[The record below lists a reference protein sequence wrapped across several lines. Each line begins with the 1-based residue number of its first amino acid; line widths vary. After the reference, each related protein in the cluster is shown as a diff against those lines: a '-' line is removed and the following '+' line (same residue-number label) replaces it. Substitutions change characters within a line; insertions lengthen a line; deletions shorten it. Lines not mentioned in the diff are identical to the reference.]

1 MSESTSSTGTE
12 IQGMP
17 IANIALAEIINE
29 VTGQRYYFDTAEKA
43 DIKPDLSKGKEDILR
58 VKNRIIAMNR
68 TEDICIGYN
77 IKLTDNTFPPELMC
91 LVDGGTMTSS
101 GYEGPQIG
109 VAVNKTP
116 FTLNLYSEEKDYD
129 SSTVKYVKFGFK
141 HNKGTPVEFKFEDG
155 KFYVPEF
162 ESHSRPKKGEKP
174 VYIEYVDRLP
184 NGDESD
190 DPTKPS
196 SVTVPDPPT
205 PTSPDSSKGIPGVTV
220 GTDCRV
226 TWTFADAVND
236 ADVTAA
242 NFKVTKKSDG
252 SVVTGNVTMD
262 TTKKI
267 ITFIPTSIAAGVTY
281 EATANAVRKADGS
294 GNTTAITVEFTTA

>member
-1 MSESTSSTGTE
+1 MSESMSLTETE

-29 VTGQRYYFDTAEKA
+29 ATGQSYYFDTAEKA

-68 TEDICIGYN
+68 TEDICIGYD

-91 LVDGGTMTSS
+91 LVDGGTMTNN

-174 VYIEYVDRLP
+174 VYIEYVNSLP
-184 NGDESD
+184 SENTD
-190 DPTKPS
+190 DDGNKT
-196 SVTVPDPPT
+196 VTVPNPPAST
-205 PTSPDSSKGIPGVTV
+205 NPDSSKGTPGVTI
-220 GTDCRV
+220 GTDCRI

-236 ADVTAA
+236 ADVTSA

-267 ITFIPTSIAAGVTY
+267 ITFVPTGISAGVTY
-281 EATANAVRKADGS
+281 EATAASIRKADNS
-294 GNTTAITVEFTTA
+294 GNTTAVTVEFTTA

>member
-29 VTGQRYYFDTAEKA
+29 VTGQKYYFDTAEKA

-68 TEDICIGYN
+68 TDDICIGYD

-91 LVDGGTMTSS
+91 LVDGGTMSS
-101 GYEGPQIG
+101 NGYEGPEIG
-109 VAVNKTP
+109 VAVNKVP

-129 SSTVKYVKFGFK
+129 SSTIKYVKFGFK

-162 ESHSRPKKGEKP
+162 ESHGRPKKGEKP
-174 VYIEYVDRLP
+174 VYVEYVDSLP
-184 NGDESD
+184 TAII
-190 DPTKPS
+190 PAPIVT
-196 SVTVPDPPT
+196 TVPNPPT
-205 PTSPDSSKGIPGVTV
+205 PTNPDSSKGTPGVTV
-220 GTDCRV
+220 GTDCKV

-267 ITFIPTSIAAGVTY
+267 ITFVPTGISAGVTY
-281 EATANAVRKADGS
+281 EATAASIRKADNS
-294 GNTTAITVEFTTA
+294 GNTTAVTVEFTTA

>member
-1 MSESTSSTGTE
+1 MSATE
-12 IQGMP
+12 IEGMP

-29 VTGQRYYFDTAEKA
+29 DTGESYYFDTAEKA
-43 DIKPDLSKGKEDILR
+43 DVKPDLSKGKEDVLR

-77 IKLTDNTFPPELMC
+77 IKLTDNIFPPELMC
-91 LVDGGTMTSS
+91 LVDGGIMTSS
-101 GYEGPQIG
+101 GYEGPEIG
-109 VAVNKTP
+109 VAVNKMP

-129 SSTVKYVKFGFK
+129 SSTIQYVQFSFR

-162 ESHSRPKKGEKP
+162 ESTSRPKKGEKP
-174 VYIEYVDRLP
+174 IYISYVSSLP
-184 NGDESD
+184 NSTG
-190 DPTKPS
+190 S
-196 SVTVPDPPT
+196 STGGTTTTVTVPDPPAS
-205 PTSPDSSKGIPGVTV
+205 TSPDSTTATPGVSI

-236 ADVTAA
+236 ADVRIA
-242 NFKVTKKSDG
+242 NFKVTRKSDG
-252 SVVTGNVTMD
+252 SVVSGNVTMD

-267 ITFIPTSIAAGVTY
+267 ITFVPMGIQAGTTY
-281 EATANAVRKADGS
+281 EATAESVRKADGS
-294 GNTTAITVEFTTA
+294 GNTTAVTVEFATA

>member
-1 MSESTSSTGTE
+1 MSGTE

-29 VTGQRYYFDTAEKA
+29 DTGQTYYFDTAEKA
-43 DIKPDLSKGKEDILR
+43 DVKPDLSKGKEDILR

-77 IKLTDNTFPPELMC
+77 VKLTDNTFPPELMC

-101 GYEGPQIG
+101 GYEGPEIG
-109 VAVNKTP
+109 VAVNKVP

-129 SSTVKYVKFGFK
+129 SSTIQYVKFSFR

-162 ESHSRPKKGEKP
+162 ESTSRPKKGEKP
-174 VYIEYVDRLP
+174 IYISYVSSLP
-184 NGDESD
+184 NSSSSSTGGTT
-190 DPTKPS
+190 PTT
-196 SVTVPDPPT
+196 VTVPSPPA
-205 PTSPDSSKGIPGVTV
+205 PTSPDSTTGTPGVTV

-226 TWTFADAVND
+226 TWIFADAVND

-252 SVVTGNVTMD
+252 SVVSGSVTMD
-262 TTKKI
+262 TAKKV
-267 ITFIPTSIAAGVTY
+267 ITFVPTSIVAGVTY
-281 EATANAVRKADGS
+281 EATASAIRKADGT
-294 GNTTAITVEFTTA
+294 GNTTAVTVEFTTA

>member
-1 MSESTSSTGTE
+1 MSGTE

-29 VTGQRYYFDTAEKA
+29 NNGQSYYFDTSEKA
-43 DIKPDLSKGKEDILR
+43 DAKPDLSKGKEDILR

-77 IKLTDNTFPPELMC
+77 VKLTDNTFPPELMC

-101 GYEGPQIG
+101 GYEGPEIG

-116 FTLNLYSEEKDYD
+116 FILNLYSEEKDYD
-129 SSTVKYVKFGFK
+129 SSTIQYVKFSFK

-162 ESHSRPKKGEKP
+162 ESTSRPKKGEKP
-174 VYIEYVDRLP
+174 VYVEYVSSLP
-184 NGDESD
+184 NSTSTSTGGTTS
-190 DPTKPS
+190 T
-196 SVTVPDPPT
+196 VTVPSPPA
-205 PTSPDSSKGIPGVTV
+205 PTSPDSTTGTPGVTV
-220 GTDCRV
+220 GSDCRV
-226 TWTFADAVND
+226 TWKFSEAVND
-236 ADVTAA
+236 ADVTTS
-242 NFKVTKKSDG
+242 NFQVTKKSGG
-252 SVVTGNVTMD
+252 SVVSGNVTMD
-262 TTKKI
+262 TTKTI

-281 EATANAVRKADGS
+281 EASAKAIRKADGS
-294 GNTTAITVEFTTA
+294 GSTSAVSVEFTTA

>member
-29 VTGQRYYFDTAEKA
+29 ATGQSYYFDTAEKA

-77 IKLTDNTFPPELMC
+77 VKLTDNTFPPELMC

-129 SSTVKYVKFGFK
+129 SSTIQYVQFSFR
-141 HNKGTPVEFKFEDG
+141 HNKGTPVEFKLEDG

-162 ESHSRPKKGEKP
+162 ESTSRPKKGEKP
-174 VYIEYVDRLP
+174 IYISYVSSLP
-184 NGDESD
+184 N
-190 DPTKPS
+190 S
-196 SVTVPDPPT
+196 SSSSTGGTT
-205 PTSPDSSKGIPGVTV
+205 PTTV
-220 GTDCRV
+220 
-226 TWTFADAVND
+226 
-236 ADVTAA
+236 
-242 NFKVTKKSDG
+242 
-252 SVVTGNVTMD
+252 
-262 TTKKI
+262 
-267 ITFIPTSIAAGVTY
+267 
-281 EATANAVRKADGS
+281 
-294 GNTTAITVEFTTA
+294 